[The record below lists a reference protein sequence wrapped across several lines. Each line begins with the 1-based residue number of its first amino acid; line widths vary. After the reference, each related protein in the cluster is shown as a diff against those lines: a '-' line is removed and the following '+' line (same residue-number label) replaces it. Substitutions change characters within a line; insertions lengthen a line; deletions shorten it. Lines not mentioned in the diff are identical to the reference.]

1 MHPSTLH
8 INLRPLPTLL
18 LVAVLVLLPLVLTAV
33 DQPFYIVLASRV
45 LIYALIASSLNL
57 LIGYGGMVSLGHA
70 CFIGAGAYTAAV
82 LVRAGLDSA
91 WLTWPAAALAGG
103 MLAAMIGVV
112 ALRTRGVYFIMITLA
127 FAQMAYYVVVSLR
140 ALGGD
145 DGLNLPHRAG
155 YGFGLDPR
163 ADMTFYYAVLGIVLL
178 LIAGLRRL
186 LNAPLGRAL
195 QAIRDNDTRM
205 EAIGFPVFR
214 IQLAGFVIAGAAAGL
229 GGGLLADLN
238 QQVSPSLLHWTQS
251 GTLMVMVIL
260 GGVGRFLGGVLGAT
274 VLLLAQELFS
284 DVTTHTAL
292 GIGLVLLAVVLFAPS
307 GLAGLWRQVAR

>member
-1 MHPSTLH
+1 MHIRLH
-8 INLRPLPTLL
+8 PLPTLL
-18 LVAVLVLLPLVLTAV
+18 LVAGLAVLPVVLTAV

-82 LVRAGLDSA
+82 MVRAGADIA
-91 WLTWPAAALAGG
+91 WLTWPAAALAGAA
-103 MLAAMIGVV
+103 LAAMIGVV

-140 ALGGD
+140 VLGGD
-145 DGLNLPHRAG
+145 DGLTLPHRAR
-155 YGFGLDPR
+155 YGFGLDPGS
-163 ADMTFYYAVLGIVLL
+163 DTVFYWAVLVVVLL
-178 LIAGLRRL
+178 LMTGMRQL

-229 GGGLLADLN
+229 GGGMLADLN

-260 GGVGRFLGGVLGAT
+260 GGAGRFLGGVLGAAA
-274 VLLLAQELFS
+274 LLLAQELFS

-292 GIGLVLLAVVLFAPS
+292 GIGLVLLAVVLFAPA